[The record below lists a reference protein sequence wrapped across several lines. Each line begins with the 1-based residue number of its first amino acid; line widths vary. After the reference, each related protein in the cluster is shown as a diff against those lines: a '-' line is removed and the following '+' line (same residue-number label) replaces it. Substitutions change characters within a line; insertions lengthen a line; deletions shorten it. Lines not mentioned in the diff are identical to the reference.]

1 MQLWSFLNW
10 FHNFLFIPF
19 VQIVNYI
26 ADENGYRPTITYE
39 DTGRGSYNNNAQQQ
53 GYDNNAQ
60 GFGGY

>member
-1 MQLWSFLNW
+1 MKKK
-10 FHNFLFIPF
+10 
-19 VQIVNYI
+19 QIVNYI

-39 DTGRGSYNNNAQQQ
+39 DTGRGAYNNNAQAQ